1 MKICLEVYG
10 CTANKSDASLIMGLL
25 KKNSY
30 ETVKNLEDADVLL
43 ILTCTVISTTEQ
55 RMLSRLRIFKKTGKK
70 VIHFNNN
77 SGTLDNLIRF
87 LEDIQKK
94 IDYLNLNV
102 SVEGKSI
109 KITLFGSRDLQ
120 YLATE
125 RLKDLANRYL

>member
-1 MKICLEVYG
+1 M
-10 CTANKSDASLIMGLL
+10 
-25 KKNSY
+25 
-30 ETVKNLEDADVLL
+30 
-43 ILTCTVISTTEQ
+43 
-55 RMLSRLRIFKKTGKK
+55 RKTGKK

-77 SGTLDNLIRF
+77 SGNLDNVIRF
-87 LEDIQKK
+87 LEDVQKK
-94 IDYLNLNV
+94 INYLNLDV

>member
-1 MKICLEVYG
+1 M
-10 CTANKSDASLIMGLL
+10 
-25 KKNSY
+25 
-30 ETVKNLEDADVLL
+30 
-43 ILTCTVISTTEQ
+43 
-55 RMLSRLRIFKKTGKK
+55 RKTGKK

-77 SGTLDNLIRF
+77 SGNLDNVIRF
-87 LEDIQKK
+87 LEDVQKK
-94 IDYLNLNV
+94 INYLNLNI